1 MNVYFFQNFATLKA
15 QLVRPWRRQ
24 IRLELLS
31 CYLLGPTA
39 VVNNNVEV
47 AQLIPL
53 ISRLSCQKIEVQLNR
68 YETAPNFNQ
77 ISQKLTSDCLLI

>member
-1 MNVYFFQNFATLKA
+1 MVEDKGKGRKISKNAFLLPIMNVYFFQNFATLKA

-53 ISRLSCQKIEVQLNR
+53 ISRLSCQKIEVP
-68 YETAPNFNQ
+68 YF
-77 ISQKLTSDCLLI
+77 LI